1 MKKMNYKN
9 VIIVGLYF
17 GVFQALMPTI
27 GYFLGKNF
35 ENLIKSIDHWIA
47 FVLLY
52 IIGINMIRE
61 CLKNE
66 SIYQIVE
73 FDSGPLPVISSN
85 NGNYISIKLGS
96 ENNLPIM
103 KKCACITAYFESKN
117 NTGAIT
123 IYGPLRMKYRH
134 VISFLRCLVR
144 NMK

>member
-1 MKKMNYKN
+1 MIEATTNDA
-9 VIIVGLYF
+9 GLY
-17 GVFQALMPTI
+17 AYM
-27 GYFLGKNF
+27 
-35 ENLIKSIDHWIA
+35 ID
-47 FVLLY
+47 
-52 IIGINMIRE
+52 
-61 CLKNE
+61 
-66 SIYQIVE
+66 
-73 FDSGPLPVISSN
+73 N